1 MIINLETSLSLENIL
16 DDMWVTLAQVIVP
29 TIGFQPDSLSTKF
42 IVFNRVSNNRVSK
55 VCFQGPKWLSVDRG
69 KYLLFEY
76 FSLFEKTKN
85 YKKVKMGIFLRR
97 SGTIPF
103 VEINIQFTEWADL
116 MRHARWWSLN
126 NRATRCEI
134 LTLPT

>member
-1 MIINLETSLSLENIL
+1 MTFVTDLSF
-16 DDMWVTLAQVIVP
+16 D
-29 TIGFQPDSLSTKF
+29 
-42 IVFNRVSNNRVSK
+42 
-55 VCFQGPKWLSVDRG
+55 QGSRDRNDYPWTEK

-103 VEINIQFTEWADL
+103 VEINIQFTE
-116 MRHARWWSLN
+116 
-126 NRATRCEI
+126 
-134 LTLPT
+134 